1 MQTISLY
8 WFLAQQQTSTLR
20 RQKID
25 LFYVKL
31 NAEFNEVSLFFLKTT
46 ESYQKMTKTKVVRKN
61 ANWRRWE
68 AKG

>member
-1 MQTISLY
+1 MQTILLY
-8 WFLAQQQTSTLR
+8 WFPAQQQTSTLR

>member
-1 MQTISLY
+1 MQTILLY
-8 WFLAQQQTSTLR
+8 WFPAQQQTSTLR

-31 NAEFNEVSLFFLKTT
+31 NAEFNEVSLCFLKTT